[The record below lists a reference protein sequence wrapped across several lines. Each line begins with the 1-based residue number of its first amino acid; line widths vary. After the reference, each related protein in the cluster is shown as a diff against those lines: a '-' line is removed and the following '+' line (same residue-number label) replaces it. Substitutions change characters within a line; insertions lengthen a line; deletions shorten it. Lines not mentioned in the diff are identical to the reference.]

1 MREDQVAFEIGMSVM
16 ATFAF
21 AAPVLSLAAVLGL
34 VIAVFQA
41 ATQIQEQTITQIV
54 KILVISI
61 TLLVFGRAL
70 ATPLIEHSIHILND
84 FPTMLQ

>member
-1 MREDQVAFEIGMSVM
+1 MGEDQVAFEIGMSVM

-41 ATQIQEQTITQIV
+41 ATQIQEQTIAQIV

-84 FPTMLQ
+84 FPTMVQ

>member
-1 MREDQVAFEIGMSVM
+1 MGEDQVAFEIGMSVM

>member
-1 MREDQVAFEIGMSVM
+1 MGEDQVAVEIGMSVM

-34 VIAVFQA
+34 VITVFQA